1 MITAL
6 LLSFALPADAGTGAL
21 TIRSENPVVIAVDGM
36 LVPFSEDA
44 LIATAYGLGGQHQVS
59 LHNNWGREIQSHVI
73 EVPNDYEVRCT
84 WARRTLDCYEA
95 VPLDP
100 PPGMGVI
107 VAPGSPGAGAVTV
120 GVGTYGTDVTVTE
133 SSTTTTTTTT
143 VGMGGM
149 PALGVTVSETTM
161 TTGEPAFAEPE
172 PVLFE
177 PPPPLPDRVEL
188 TVRST
193 DGQWADV
200 VVDGKVVMEFRNED
214 EKKVWITPG
223 IHTVEI
229 REFMQDQGYATG
241 RLDTGY
247 AARVTLG
254 ITEGPWASP
263 RTPQSSATTTMD
275 GTPSS
280 PPTRRGPLPREWW
293 KVRLWA
299 DPEGSCPT

>member
-100 PPGMGVI
+100 PLGMGVI

-133 SSTTTTTTTT
+133 SSTTTTT
-143 VGMGGM
+143 V
-149 PALGVTVSETTM
+149 
-161 TTGEPAFAEPE
+161 GEPAFAEPE
-172 PVLFE
+172 PVVFE

-188 TVRST
+188 IVRST

-254 ITEGPWASP
+254 ITED
-263 RTPQSSATTTMD
+263 TPVVCYDHD
-275 GTPSS
+275 G
-280 PPTRRGPLPREWW
+280 WY
-293 KVRLWA
+293 A
-299 DPEGSCPT
+299 Q